1 MKSVVAWVGYVF
13 GGVFALRSVV
23 AGLSGDH
30 WFEWFTGIAFAIA
43 VWWFAVGLGVRLG
56 VHPDDFVAS
65 IRSTLGF
72 GEDFDTEEPTPK
84 VNDPA

>member
-1 MKSVVAWVGYVF
+1 M

-23 AGLSGDH
+23 AALSGEH
-30 WFEWFTGIAFAIA
+30 WFGWFTGIAFGIA

-65 IRSTLGF
+65 IKSTLGF
-72 GEDFDTEEPTPK
+72 GEDFDTEESVPK
-84 VNDPA
+84 VADRT